1 MPGSAENAS
10 PAPPHST
17 MTLPQLRYVAAVDRC
32 RHFGKAAR
40 ACHVTQ
46 PTLSAQLRKLEDE
59 LGGRLFDRSRQP
71 VVPTALGE
79 RVADRARA
87 VLRESRRLRDVAQEA
102 EGRVEGEL
110 RLGIIPTLAPYLL
123 PLVSSPFA
131 EDHPEATVAVQEMT
145 TANMLDALDADRL
158 DAGLIATDEDGVAL
172 RPLFEE
178 SFVGYVGA
186 EHPLA
191 DRDEIDPRALRPGE
205 MWLLREGH
213 CFRDQVLDLCARAER
228 GTPPASS
235 ARPVRFESGAL
246 ETLRMM
252 VDRTGGLTLLPR
264 LATLY
269 LGEAER
275 RRVRPLAAPTP
286 RRTVR
291 LAQARPQLKEALVDA
306 YVETVQRE
314 AAAALET

>member
-10 PAPPHST
+10 PTPPHST

-191 DRDEIDPRALRPGE
+191 DPRLFGAPGALR
-205 MWLLREGH
+205 
-213 CFRDQVLDLCARAER
+213 
-228 GTPPASS
+228 
-235 ARPVRFESGAL
+235 
-246 ETLRMM
+246 
-252 VDRTGGLTLLPR
+252 
-264 LATLY
+264 
-269 LGEAER
+269 ER
-275 RRVRPLAAPTP
+275 RARDAAHDGRPHRWA
-286 RRTVR
+286 
-291 LAQARPQLKEALVDA
+291 D
-306 YVETVQRE
+306 
-314 AAAALET
+314 AAAAPGDPVPR